1 MSMSKCVNMCQNVLR
16 NAETSSTGRI
26 MHEVL
31 KLTEVCQLVNMSRRT
46 LYRMIKDGRFPV
58 RPIPGTKPPRW
69 SKAAVIEWTRSCSQ
83 S

>member
-1 MSMSKCVNMCQNVLR
+1 MCQYVSKCVAVR
-16 NAETSSTGRI
+16 SDIGYRAV

-31 KLTEVCQLVNMSRRT
+31 KLSEVCQLVNMSRRT